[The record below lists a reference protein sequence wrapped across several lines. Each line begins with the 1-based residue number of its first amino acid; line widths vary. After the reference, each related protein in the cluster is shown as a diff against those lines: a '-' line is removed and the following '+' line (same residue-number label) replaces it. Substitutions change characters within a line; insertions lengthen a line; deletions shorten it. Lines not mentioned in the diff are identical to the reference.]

1 MPSNI
6 SDTVSQYVISQR
18 NGSEVG
24 SLLHQFSEN
33 RNSIKIIN
41 KESPLSFYFIFGNS
55 TDKIN
60 NDNIILAT
68 NTKYMCCITYKN
80 NALNYYVNGVLRATY
95 NGQIQL
101 ANANLLLGNRN
112 DKIRGFKGKIY
123 SYKIYNSCLTSEYL
137 NKIYN
142 EE

>member
-6 SDTVSQYVISQR
+6 SDTVSQYVISQG

-123 SYKIYNSCLTSEYL
+123 SYKIYNSCLTSEYI

>member
-1 MPSNI
+1 
-6 SDTVSQYVISQR
+6 
-18 NGSEVG
+18 
-24 SLLHQFSEN
+24 
-33 RNSIKIIN
+33 
-41 KESPLSFYFIFGNS
+41 
-55 TDKIN
+55 
-60 NDNIILAT
+60 
-68 NTKYMCCITYKN
+68 MCCITYKN

-123 SYKIYNSCLTSEYL
+123 SYKIYNSCLTSEYI